1 MKSTII
7 KILVLVAALTALLP
21 TTAVAAR
28 SPKSHNNV
36 RALRPP
42 VMPNPSQA
50 RRTVLAVRAN
60 AVIAAREARGLTT
73 NPGAAGND
81 YAPHV
86 QPGR

>member
-1 MKSTII
+1 MKSTIVR
-7 KILVLVAALTALLP
+7 ILVLVAALTALLP

-42 VMPNPSQA
+42 VMPNPSRA
-50 RRTVLAVRAN
+50 RRAFSSAN

-73 NPGAAGND
+73 NPGPAGND

-86 QPGR
+86 QPGP